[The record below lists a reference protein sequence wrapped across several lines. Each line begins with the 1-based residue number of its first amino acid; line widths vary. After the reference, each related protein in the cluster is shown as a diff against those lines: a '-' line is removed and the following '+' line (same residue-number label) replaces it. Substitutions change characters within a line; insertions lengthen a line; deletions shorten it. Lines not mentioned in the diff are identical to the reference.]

1 MTACIEGH
9 HDIVQL
15 LLEHEADPEMADKD
29 GKSAEDLAKENNNV
43 QLVLSLIYYF
53 FKFCSRR
60 N

>member
-15 LLEHEADPEMADKD
+15 LLEHEADLEMLDKD

-43 QLVLSLIYYF
+43 QLVLYRLIARPSLKIF
-53 FKFCSRR
+53 
-60 N
+60 